1 MGAIYLI
8 RHGQASFGSAD
19 YDALS
24 KTGHEQARVLGASL
38 KTRLPTVDAVL
49 SGSMRR
55 HRETAA
61 NCLEAMSLSMTPR
74 EDTGFNEYDHVELV
88 NRYKPAYVDRA
99 VMWAE
104 FGATVDPK
112 RAFQAMFAKAI
123 DRWMAGGHDADYTES
138 WPVFR
143 ERTTAAF
150 DALVAGLGASKTALV
165 FTSGGV
171 ISALAQRSLGI
182 PNASVFA
189 INWTLANCGI
199 TKFICGARGV
209 YLSTLNEHAHFEGA
223 QSALI
228 SYR

>member
-1 MGAIYLI
+1 
-8 RHGQASFGSAD
+8 
-19 YDALS
+19 
-24 KTGHEQARVLGASL
+24 
-38 KTRLPTVDAVL
+38 
-49 SGSMRR
+49 MRR

-61 NCLEAMSLSMTPR
+61 NCLETMGLSMTPA
-74 EDTGFNEYDHVELV
+74 EDSGFNEYDHEEVV
-88 NRYKPAYVDRA
+88 NRYRPEYVDRK

-104 FGATVDPK
+104 FGASEDPK

-123 DRWMAGGHDADYTES
+123 ERWMAGGHDAEYTES
-138 WPVFR
+138 WPDFR
-143 ERTTAAF
+143 ARTAASF
-150 DALVAGLGASKTALV
+150 DALVAGLGASKTTLV

-171 ISALAQRSLGI
+171 IAALVQRSLGI